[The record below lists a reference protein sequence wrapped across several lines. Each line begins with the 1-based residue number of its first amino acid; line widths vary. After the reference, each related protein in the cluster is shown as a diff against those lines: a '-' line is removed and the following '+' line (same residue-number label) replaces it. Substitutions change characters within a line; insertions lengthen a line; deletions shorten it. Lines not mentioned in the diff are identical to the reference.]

1 MINEMKHDERISQF
15 VLSLGIYLNTNGELN
30 ELVHLFLCEI
40 FDQLVF
46 ISIIVLSLS
55 GTALYMSISACF
67 IAQLNGVTLGLDS
80 LFIIL
85 ITSTALS
92 MAIPTI
98 PSASVVMLLVVLGAV
113 DLDPSNVSLLFGID
127 WIMYVS
133 IIELNPFRIQKFT
146 IFFKYFFFVWFS
158 DRFRTTSNVLDDCFA
173 AAIIEKLTEK
183 ELEDDIEMTEQQS
196 IDL

>member
-1 MINEMKHDERISQF
+1 MKWSTMNGYRSSFYHWEYILILMVRLMENTIIEIRLIHFNFHCTSSP
-15 VLSLGIYLNTNGELN
+15 SL
-30 ELVHLFLCEI
+30 
-40 FDQLVF
+40 
-46 ISIIVLSLS
+46 

-127 WIMYVS
+127 WIMWVPTHS
-133 IIELNPFRIQKFT
+133 EQNPLRSSFFMISTYFRHSAIA
-146 IFFKYFFFVWFS
+146 S
-158 DRFRTTSNVLDDCFA
+158 EPLAMCLTTAL
-173 AAIIEKLTEK
+173 
-183 ELEDDIEMTEQQS
+183 QQQ
-196 IDL
+196 L